1 MLGGAPFDN
10 DGDCDAFDQRMIDS
24 RRSDQGITKSVVK
37 YKKQGKLVSESSSC
51 VNNKQMSIS
60 GQENET

>member
-1 MLGGAPFDN
+1 MYNGEDD

-37 YKKQGKLVSESSSC
+37 YKKQGKLVSDGSRSC
-51 VNNKQMSIS
+51 VNKQMSIS
-60 GQENET
+60 GQENVI